1 MNINWIIIGI
11 VVICCIVLVY
21 FLIKR
26 NRKDEKEYEK
36 FLSKTD
42 DTNNLDESNQEDL

>member
-1 MNINWIIIGI
+1 MDINWIIVGI
-11 VVICCIVLVY
+11 VVICCLILVY

-26 NRKDEKEYEK
+26 NRKDEKEYEE

-42 DTNNLDESNQEDL
+42 DTNNLDKLNREDL